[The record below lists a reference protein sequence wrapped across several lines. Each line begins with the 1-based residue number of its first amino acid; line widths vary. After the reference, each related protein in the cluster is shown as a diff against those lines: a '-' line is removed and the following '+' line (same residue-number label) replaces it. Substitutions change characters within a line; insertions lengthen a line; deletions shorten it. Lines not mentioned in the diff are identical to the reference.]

1 MEIEIG
7 KKQNSEWG
15 IQEDAIF
22 GENVLVNLNIDEIF
36 YIIKRKSNVNTL
48 FKNI

>member
-1 MEIEIG
+1 MEIPIG
-7 KKQNSEWG
+7 KKQVSEWG

-36 YIIKRKSNVNTL
+36 YIIKENQM
-48 FKNI
+48 

>member
-1 MEIEIG
+1 MEIPIG
-7 KKQNSEWG
+7 KKQASEWG

-36 YIIKRKSNVNTL
+36 YIRKRKSNVNTL
-48 FKNI
+48 